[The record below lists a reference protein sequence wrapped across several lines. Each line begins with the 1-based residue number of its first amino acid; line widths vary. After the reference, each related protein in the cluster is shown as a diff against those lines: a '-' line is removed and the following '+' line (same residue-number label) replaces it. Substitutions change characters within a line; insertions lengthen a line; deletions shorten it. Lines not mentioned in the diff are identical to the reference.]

1 MCPNRSRETEN
12 GKGQGSGQAMMLMFI
27 LTIVVV
33 VALVGSL
40 PTWPHSKNWGY
51 YPIGGV
57 SVVILVILI
66 LLFAGHMRA
75 H

>member
-1 MCPNRSRETEN
+1 
-12 GKGQGSGQAMMLMFI
+12 MMLMFI
-27 LTIVVV
+27 LTIVLI

-40 PTWPHSKNWGY
+40 PTWPHSRNWGY

-57 SVVILVILI
+57 SLAILIILI
-66 LLFAGHMRA
+66 LLFAGHLRV